1 MLFRPN
7 KTSSAISKQ
16 RSTDNDQQTA
26 INSDWRKVAA
36 AIYRKPVDSKIF
48 GSVEL
53 DVTELEAWV
62 DDQRRKGLKITLM
75 YPLILWVS
83 RALKHDI
90 PELNCYIRRGS
101 AVQRKSVDV
110 MVSVLMQG
118 GQMGTLVVPNADAMN
133 MREFAEF
140 MARELQN
147 SRKEDAALETK
158 TTIARI
164 PWPFRQW
171 VMHFVR
177 TVVIDWSIRL
187 PFAAAK
193 PEGMGSFVMSNIG
206 SVGLDVGYPA
216 LLPMSNVAMVLI
228 MGSVNTKPAVVKGQI
243 VPRRILNLSTALDH
257 RVVDAQ
263 HGGKLFRYLK
273 SAIRHPESL
282 M

>member
-7 KTSSAISKQ
+7 KNSTDISKH
-16 RSTDNDQQTA
+16 RSTANDQHTS

-53 DVTELEAWV
+53 DVTELEAWINE
-62 DDQRRKGLKITLM
+62 QRRNGMKITLM

-83 RALKHDI
+83 RALKQEI

-101 AVQRKSVDV
+101 AVQRKTVDV
-110 MVSVLMQG
+110 MVSVLMKG
-118 GQMGTLVVPNADAMN
+118 GQMGTLVVPNADTMN
-133 MREFAEF
+133 LRELADF
-140 MARELQN
+140 MVRELQN
-147 SRKEDAALETK
+147 SRKQDAVLETK

-164 PWPFRQW
+164 PWPFRPW
-171 VMHFVR
+171 IMNLLR
-177 TVVIDWSIRL
+177 TLVIDWGIRL
-187 PFAAAK
+187 PFSAAK

-228 MGSVNTKPAVVKGQI
+228 MGSVNTKPAVVNGEI
-243 VPRRILNLSTALDH
+243 VARRILNLSTALDH
-257 RVVDAQ
+257 RVVDAL
-263 HGGKLFRYLK
+263 HGGKLFKYLK
-273 SAIRHPESL
+273 NAIRNPESL
-282 M
+282 L